1 VKGEEKT
8 EPESLPQ
15 YDTVKHATNNK
26 AIRCK

>member
-15 YDTVKHATNNK
+15 GDTVKHATMK
-26 AIRCK
+26 